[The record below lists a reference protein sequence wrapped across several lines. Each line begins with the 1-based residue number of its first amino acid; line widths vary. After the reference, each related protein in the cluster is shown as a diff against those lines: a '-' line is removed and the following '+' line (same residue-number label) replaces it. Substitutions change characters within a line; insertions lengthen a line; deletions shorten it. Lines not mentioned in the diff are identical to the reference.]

1 MRILIVFVFS
11 ILAYTPAAL
20 ACGGAP
26 CGDACNMGDA
36 PSDSADLSSLEG
48 ERAAF
53 SVEGM
58 KCGRCSAKVV
68 AALNAIEGVKGA
80 SVDHATGNAQV
91 VFQAGKTDSAAL
103 LAAITATGYAR
114 GFPPWILHIKT
125 YAFCINV

>member
-11 ILAYTPAAL
+11 ILAYSPAAL

-36 PSDSADLSSLEG
+36 PSDSADLSGLEG

-103 LAAITATGYAR
+103 LAAITATGYAA
-114 GFPPWILHIKT
+114 T
-125 YAFCINV
+125 AAQ